1 MTRSSSSHKKSRAQ
15 RERIAQEH
23 ASTHGL
29 GSADPGAHASD
40 HASSEETGTSER
52 RPRRAFTIFVSVLC
66 VIMLGC
72 MTMLWYYG

>member
-29 GSADPGAHASD
+29 VSADPSAHASD
-40 HASSEETGTSER
+40 HAPSEETGTSER
-52 RPRRAFTIFVSVLC
+52 RPRRAFTIF
-66 VIMLGC
+66 IMLGC
-72 MTMLWYYG
+72 MTMLWYYS